1 MRPCLRKMEV
11 MARDE
16 VEYGR
21 EVWEREERE
30 EVRSWVIRFAGG
42 VFRCMMGG
50 GWVMGD
56 GRRREVTGIYND
68 RLKG

>member
-1 MRPCLRKMEV
+1 MRPCRRKMEV

-16 VEYGR
+16 EEYGR

-42 VFRCMMGG
+42 GFRCMVGG
-50 GWVMGD
+50 G
-56 GRRREVTGIYND
+56 
-68 RLKG
+68 

>member
-1 MRPCLRKMEV
+1 MR
-11 MARDE
+11 
-16 VEYGR
+16 
-21 EVWEREERE
+21 EREERE